1 MFSSRELSEDLM
13 LRPGD
18 TLYVPRST
26 MSRIAPYI
34 PTPGLFIDPISL
46 FR

>member
-1 MFSSRELSEDLM
+1 M

-18 TLYVPRST
+18 TLYVPRSR
-26 MSRIAPYI
+26 MSQIAPFL
-34 PTPGLFIDPISL
+34 PKPGLFIDPVSL